1 MLVRRLVGAFPVL
14 IGMSLIIFFLLHL
27 APGDPVDMLLG
38 EEAVEE
44 DYVRV
49 RENWGLDR
57 PLPVQYWE
65 FLRHAFRGDFGH
77 SYKFRAPV
85 LQLILERLPAT
96 VELAVASF
104 LVSILLSI
112 PVGVYSAIR
121 HNSIWDHSGMTFA
134 LLGISIPNFWLGIML
149 IFYFGAKLHW
159 LPVSGRIDF
168 AYEVP
173 HWTGFYLIDTLAH
186 GNWLAFWDSIKHLI
200 LPAIT
205 LGTALAAITT
215 RITRSSMLA
224 VIRQE
229 YIMTARAKGVSER
242 SVIWKHAV
250 RNALLTVVTILG
262 LQLGALLSGSVVTET
277 VFSWP
282 GIGRLLI
289 EAISI
294 RDYKLAQGIILFFAS
309 IYILLNLLVDLIYC
323 LIDPRIRL

>member
-1 MLVRRLVGAFPVL
+1 MLVRRIVGAFPVL
-14 IGMSLIIFFLLHL
+14 IGMSVMIFLLLHL
-27 APGDPVDMLLG
+27 APGDPADMLLG
-38 EEAVEE
+38 EEAVQE

-49 RENWGLDR
+49 RHEWGLDR

-65 FLRHAFRGDFGH
+65 FLRHAFEGDFGH

-85 LQLILERLPAT
+85 LRLILERLPAT
-96 VELAVASF
+96 VELALASF

-112 PVGVYSAIR
+112 PIGVYSAVR
-121 HNSIWDHSGMTFA
+121 HNTALDHTGMTFA

-149 IFYFGAKLHW
+149 IFYFGAQFHW

-173 HWTGFYLIDTLAH
+173 HWTGFYLIDTLVDR
-186 GNWLAFWDSIKHLI
+186 NWLAFWDSIKHLI

-282 GIGRLLI
+282 GVGRLLI
-289 EAISI
+289 EAISA

-309 IYILLNLLVDLIYC
+309 TYIVLNLLVDLIYC